1 MKRFNFEEFLWF
13 IVLILLGVS
22 IIYLIYTNK
31 IDFYIGKKMIK
42 YIYITIIMISIIAI
56 FQFQN
61 IFTSK
66 GNSNIKI
73 KLLPIILTLILG
85 VISINKQGTFKH
97 IELNK
102 DLKNSDISKI
112 DMTSSYEHED
122 DYNSMENTNSK
133 AEKIS
138 NKSINENLKNQ
149 VNITENNKQKIL
161 IVNEDNPMIL
171 EDIRV
176 NPKNYMGMNL
186 EIHGFVCRE
195 SYLNENQFIIGRNI
209 MTCCAADS
217 KVVGIIGQY
226 DKSYNLNE
234 NDKIIV
240 RGKIG
245 SSTIKDNNNV
255 SHRVPTIIIETLEIE
270 NNS

>member
-1 MKRFNFEEFLWF
+1 MKRFNFDEFLWF
-13 IVLILLGVS
+13 IVLILLGIS
-22 IIYLIYTNK
+22 IIYLIFTNK

-42 YIYITIIMISIIAI
+42 YIYISIIMISIIAI
-56 FQFQN
+56 FQFKN

-66 GNSNIKI
+66 GNSNLKR
-73 KLLPIILTLILG
+73 KLLPILLTLILG
-85 VISINKQGTFKH
+85 VISINKQETFKH

-102 DLKNSDISKI
+102 DLKNSEISKI
-112 DMTSSYEHED
+112 DMAYLYEHEG
-122 DYNSMENTNSK
+122 DYNSIENTNSK
-133 AEKIS
+133 DENSFNQSA
-138 NKSINENLKNQ
+138 NKNLKTE
-149 VNITENNKQKIL
+149 VNINENNKQEIL

-176 NPKNYMGMNL
+176 NPKNYIGRNL
-186 EIHGFVCRE
+186 EIHGFVCIE

-209 MTCCAADS
+209 ITCCAADS

-226 DKSYNLNE
+226 DKSYDLNE
-234 NDKIIV
+234 NENIIV
-240 RGKIG
+240 SGTIG

-255 SHRVPTIIIETLEIE
+255 SHMVPTIIIEKLETE